1 MSVSIPEIHPWEIL
15 SENRR
20 HLFWQ
25 RNSPVLTE
33 YKIKQ
38 LHMQLSIYMLIQ
50 DNSSCWSVRIKTCE
64 CICKKS
70 HSRVKYFW
78 WYLSFFIWKDF
89 FSYLR
94 RNLRFTEHNLPSWN
108 IFLYFSIS
116 NFYPQKAILRPPCLL
131 NLLPWNS

>member
-33 YKIKQ
+33 YKSKQ

-64 CICKKS
+64 CICKKKNTI
-70 HSRVKYFW
+70 HGLNTFDDIC
-78 WYLSFFIWKDF
+78 LSSFERIFF
-89 FSYLR
+89 FSCFR

-108 IFLYFSIS
+108 ISYIFQFQI
-116 NFYPQKAILRPPCLL
+116 FTHKKVILRPPCLL
-131 NLLPWNS
+131 NL